1 MNLRYPK
8 SINIGDLI
16 VDDIVVHNS
25 TPGSTLS
32 ILLEKEW
39 NPHGQVYTVKL
50 LLPNGTTRECTW
62 PPTWKFEVINEGW

>member
-8 SINIGDLI
+8 SINIGDL
-16 VDDIVVHNS
+16 VLNTNVPS
-25 TPGSTLS
+25 PTPT

-62 PPTWKFEVINEGW
+62 PPTWKFEVINEPR